1 MFMSLN
7 VANEEFTF
15 CKNVNKS
22 ATGINIIIII
32 TGTNILF

>member
-1 MFMSLN
+1 MLQMKKKIY
-7 VANEEFTF
+7 

-22 ATGINIIIII
+22 ATGINMIII

>member
-1 MFMSLN
+1 MLQIKKN
-7 VANEEFTF
+7 KY

-22 ATGINIIIII
+22 ATVINIIII